1 MLYVSQITSFNGERS
16 TYVFKT
22 LKKLN
27 SKNFKRRHHFCML
40 KDRRVTRIFL
50 GNTIKGK
57 RLEFSKLPRSSESDF
72 L

>member
-16 TYVFKT
+16 TSIYKT

-27 SKNFKRRHHFCML
+27 SKNFKKRHRFCML

-50 GNTIKGK
+50 ENTIKVK
-57 RLEFSKLPRSSESDF
+57 RLEFIKLPSSSESDF